1 MNLISKT
8 LQILMLC
15 LLVTVTSCKEEY
27 PDLEDGLYAEIITSK
42 DTMVAKLFFEK
53 VPVTVANFV
62 ALAEGNH
69 PMVGEEF
76 KGKPFFDS
84 LTFHR
89 VMDKFMIQGGDHT
102 ASGGGNAGYKF
113 TADFDPSLVH
123 DKGGIL
129 SMANSG
135 NTNTNGTQFFITEV
149 PYPSLNAFD
158 AEGNI
163 KPCDQPRVSCH
174 SVFGELVKG
183 IEVQDAI
190 SNVAVEPRSKKPLE
204 PVYITKVTII
214 RKGSAAKSFNAP
226 KVFEDELPNAEDKMA
241 GLLENARVTAEEK
254 RIKRLET
261 ITEVAK
267 TVQPQLD
274 DYTAKA
280 KALPSGLKKYVI
292 TEGTGAK
299 VKVGDQAMIAYEGYF
314 TDGRLFD
321 SNVLE
326 IVEKYDMVNPDR
338 KAAGAYGPTRMVVQP
353 DAQMISGFKEAI
365 ASLKVGEKAFFFLPS
380 HLAYG
385 ERGRGAI
392 APNTD
397 LTFILELTEILK

>member
-1 MNLISKT
+1 MISKT

-15 LLVTVTSCKEEY
+15 VLVTATSCKEEY

-69 PMVGEEF
+69 PMVAEEF
-76 KGKPFFDS
+76 KGKPFYDS

-102 ASGGGNAGYKF
+102 ASGSGNAGYKF
-113 TADFDPSLVH
+113 TADFDPSLKH

-135 NTNTNGTQFFITEV
+135 GTNTNGTQFFITET
-149 PYPSLNAFD
+149 PYPRGDAFD

-204 PVYITKVTII
+204 PVYITKVNII

-226 KVFEDELPNAEDKMA
+226 KVFETELPNAEDTIA

-254 RIKRLET
+254 RIKQMET
-261 ITEVAK
+261 IAEAAK

-274 DYTAKA
+274 DYTSKA

-292 TEGTGAK
+292 TEGTGEK
-299 VKVGDQAMIAYEGYF
+299 PKVGDNVMIAYEGYF

-321 SNVLE
+321 SNVQA
-326 IVEKYDMVNPDR
+326 VAEKFGMFDQRRLD
-338 KAAGAYGPTRMVVQP
+338 AGMYGPTSMPIQP
-353 DAQMISGFKEAI
+353 NAQMIAGFKEAI
-365 ASLKVGEKAFFFLPS
+365 ASLKVGERAFFYIPS

-385 ERGRGAI
+385 ERGRGGI

-397 LTFILELTEILK
+397 LTFILELTEIVK